1 VPRASIGLH
10 GLGGEVG
17 CGPAGCEHELRHAV
31 IGLAEFLFF
40 ATSAVISNVLA
51 NKTTSWWTTAIL
63 GAFALLALPV
73 VGDYFAARH
82 EVSEEGLRYGRVNRR
97 RGFRWFVTTL
107 SARSGPR

>member
-1 VPRASIGLH
+1 MAWVAKS
-10 GLGGEVG
+10 G
-17 CGPAGCEHELRHAV
+17 CGPAGCERELRHAV

>member
-1 VPRASIGLH
+1 
-10 GLGGEVG
+10 
-17 CGPAGCEHELRHAV
+17 
-31 IGLAEFLFF
+31 
-40 ATSAVISNVLA
+40 
-51 NKTTSWWTTAIL
+51 
-63 GAFALLALPV
+63 